1 MNLSP
6 SIDIRPTGRAAE
18 RGSVLVIVLLI
29 TFGLIS
35 LALYFANSMTMELR
49 AADNRTSGLSAD
61 QAIEGAA
68 RYVSYILTLYATNGA
83 VPDPSLYQA
92 QAVPVGNATAP
103 EQNAHFWL
111 IGRDPSGE
119 ASSQPYFALVDE
131 ASKLDLN
138 APWLTA
144 DVLATNLPRMTY
156 DFADA
161 IMDWR
166 NTNGTG
172 TSLNYS
178 QYGYLAKHAPFE
190 TVDELRLVYGSTVE
204 ILAGE
209 DINRNGILDP
219 NEPDLNGN
227 GQCDPGVLEYFTVY
241 SRQPNVHS
249 DGTSLTNINN
259 AQDLQGLLEDRLG
272 SRGDTIYAALTG
284 GGGGGG
290 FGGGG
295 FGGGQAGSGGGG
307 ATLQFTSVLD
317 FYLQSL
323 SAGMTEEDFA
333 QIYNDVTVT
342 NSPYT
347 IGRVDINTAPA
358 AVLACLPGMDIDLA
372 QQVVNYRTAN
382 AANLTTIA
390 WIVDALGAS
399 SEALQTL
406 AQGDYITTQSYQF
419 TADVAAVGPFG
430 RGYRRVKLVFDVSD
444 GTPKII
450 YRQDLSRLGWALGT
464 QTRDNWVTQNSR

>member
-1 MNLSP
+1 MHLSHTTDFP
-6 SIDIRPTGRAAE
+6 RPGCAAE

-92 QAVPVGNATAP
+92 EAVPAGNATAP

-119 ASSQPYFALVDE
+119 VLSQPYFALVDE

-166 NTNGTG
+166 DTNGTG

-190 TVDELRLVYGSTVE
+190 TVDELRLVYGSTLE

-219 NEPDLNGN
+219 NEQDVNGN
-227 GQCDPGVLEYFTVY
+227 GQCDPGLLEYFTVY

-259 AQDLQGLLEDRLG
+259 QQDLQGLLEDRLG
-272 SRGDTIYAALTG
+272 SRGETIFAGLTG

-290 FGGGG
+290 FGGGPNG
-295 FGGGQAGSGGGG
+295 PGGG
-307 ATLQFTSVLD
+307 ANPQFTSVLD

-323 SAGMTEEDFA
+323 SYGMTAEDFA
-333 QIYNDVTVT
+333 QIYNDITVT

-347 IGRVDINTAPA
+347 LGRVNINTAPA
-358 AVLACLPGMDIDLA
+358 VVLACLPGMDLDLA

-382 AANLTTIA
+382 AANLTSIA

-406 AQGDYITTQSYQF
+406 AQGDYITTHSYQF
-419 TADVAAVGPFG
+419 TADIAAVGPFG
-430 RGYRRVKLVFDVSD
+430 RGYRRVKFVFDISD

-450 YRQDLSRLGWALGT
+450 YRQDLSRLGWAIGT
-464 QTRDNWVTQNSR
+464 QTRENWVTQNTQ